1 MAPKSSILV
10 IDDEEII
17 RDIMARLLEDEG
29 YEVTTAASGEEGI
42 EAAQERPFD
51 LVMLDLML
59 PGKDGLAILKKFTQ
73 ESPDTVIVMVTAY
86 ASIEDAVAAT
96 KSGAFDFLT
105 KPFKNDE
112 LMLVIKNG
120 LEKQR
125 LLSENLHLRKTL
137 HAQSD
142 FQNIIGK
149 SEVMQQIFGLV
160 TQVGPQRSTVLI
172 TGESGTG
179 KELIAK
185 AIHNCSPRAD
195 GSFMAVNSGTI
206 PFDLLESELFG
217 HVKGAFTGATSE
229 KKGLFEVADQGT
241 IFLDEIGNIPIETQA
256 KLLRVIQE
264 REFRKVGGIDTV
276 KVDVR
281 IIAAT
286 HSDLKMLVEQKGF
299 REDLFYRLNVINLVI
314 PPLRERKEDIPLLVD
329 HFMSRFSL
337 EAGSSQCSM
346 EKEALRVL
354 MEYDWPGNVRE
365 LENVIERATVL
376 VAPDR
381 VIREDL
387 FPKEVLEG
395 RSVHVESLEIEG
407 TDVTLKEAVQDFE
420 KEIIVRALQTTRWH
434 QKKAA
439 VLLGVNPT
447 TLNEKIKR
455 MKIEI
460 PSGDQ

>member
-1 MAPKSSILV
+1 MAPKPSILV

-17 RDIMARLLEDEG
+17 RDVMVRLLEDEG
-29 YEVTTAASGEEGI
+29 YAVTTAASGEEGI
-42 EAAQERPFD
+42 EAAQEKPFD

-59 PGKDGLAILKKFTQ
+59 PGKDGLMILEEFTQ
-73 ESPDTVIVMVTAY
+73 GSPDTVVIMVTAY

-112 LMLVIKNG
+112 LLLVIKNG

-125 LLSENLHLRKTL
+125 LLSENRHLRKTL
-137 HAQSD
+137 HAQSS
-142 FQNIIGK
+142 FQKIIGK
-149 SEVMQQIFGLV
+149 SEAMQQIFGLV
-160 TQVGPQRSTVLI
+160 AQVGPQRSTVLV

-185 AIHNCSPRAD
+185 AIHNCSPRAE
-195 GSFMAVNSGTI
+195 GPFMAVNSGTI

-264 REFRKVGGIDTV
+264 REFRRVGGIDNV

-286 HSDLKMLVEQKGF
+286 HSDLKILVEQGRF

-314 PPLRERKEDIPLLVD
+314 PPLKERKEDIPLLVD
-329 HFMSRFSL
+329 QFIGRFSL
-337 EAGSSQCSM
+337 ESGSSQCSI

-354 MEYDWPGNVRE
+354 MQYDWPGNVRE
-365 LENVIERATVL
+365 LENVIERAVVL
-376 VAPDR
+376 AAPDR
-381 VIREDL
+381 VIRKDL
-387 FPKEVLEG
+387 FPKEVLED
-395 RSVHVESLEIEG
+395 RSVDIEDLEIEDA
-407 TDVTLKEAVQDFE
+407 DVTLKGMVQDFE
-420 KEIIVRALQTTRWH
+420 KEIIMKALQTTRWH

-455 MKIEI
+455 MKIKI
-460 PSGDQ
+460 PSGD

>member
-1 MAPKSSILV
+1 MAPKPSILV

-17 RDIMARLLEDEG
+17 RDVMVRLLEDEG
-29 YEVTTAASGEEGI
+29 YAVTTAASGEEGI
-42 EAAQERPFD
+42 EAAQEKPFD

-59 PGKDGLAILKKFTQ
+59 PGKDGLMILEEFTQ
-73 ESPDTVIVMVTAY
+73 GSPDTVVIMVTAY

-112 LMLVIKNG
+112 LLLVIKNG

-125 LLSENLHLRKTL
+125 LLSENRHLRKTL
-137 HAQSD
+137 HAQSS
-142 FQNIIGK
+142 FQKIIGK
-149 SEVMQQIFGLV
+149 SEAMQQIFGLV
-160 TQVGPQRSTVLI
+160 AQVGPQRSTVLV

-185 AIHNCSPRAD
+185 AIHNCSPRAE
-195 GSFMAVNSGTI
+195 GPFMAVNSGTI

-264 REFRKVGGIDTV
+264 REFRRVGGIDNV

-286 HSDLKMLVEQKGF
+286 HSDLKILVEQGRF

-314 PPLRERKEDIPLLVD
+314 PPLKERKEDIPLLVD
-329 HFMSRFSL
+329 HFIGRFSL
-337 EAGSSQCSM
+337 ESGSSQCSI

-354 MEYDWPGNVRE
+354 MQYDWPGNVRE
-365 LENVIERATVL
+365 LENVIERAVVL
-376 VAPDR
+376 AAPDR
-381 VIREDL
+381 VIRKDL
-387 FPKEVLEG
+387 FPKEVLED
-395 RSVHVESLEIEG
+395 RSVDIEDLEIEDA
-407 TDVTLKEAVQDFE
+407 DVTLKGMVQDFE
-420 KEIIVRALQTTRWH
+420 KEIIMKALQTTRWH

-455 MKIEI
+455 MKIKI
-460 PSGDQ
+460 PSGD